1 MNQLERR
8 AVCNDLRTG
17 TNAWL
22 QRSQNK
28 DAGWAMAAGSCGARE
43 EAATRAR

>member
-28 DAGWAMAAGSCGARE
+28 DTGRAVAAGSCGARK
-43 EAATRAR
+43 EAATRTR